1 MELKEFLT
9 KLKAHGISDELV
21 EEYYKIFEE
30 SNPDDFNHPVV
41 RDFIKAVND
50 LPYDARIQDV
60 INHMVRYMV
69 SKGVEVPCMGGCS
82 DDCVFHEIEEN
93 NS

>member
-9 KLKAHGISDELV
+9 KLNENGISDELI

-30 SNPDDFNHPVV
+30 SSPDNFNHPVV
-41 RDFIKAVND
+41 RNFIKAVNN

-60 INHMVRYMV
+60 INYMVRYMT
-69 SKGVEVPCMGGCS
+69 SKGVEVPCMSGCS
-82 DDCVFHEIEEN
+82 DDCVFHELEEKN
-93 NS
+93 N